1 MRFSIVPFVLL
12 IAVVLAQRQAC
23 AAMGPTQAE
32 LDAAGESVEWL
43 LPNHDY
49 AGQRFVD
56 LKQIKRDNAAQLRP
70 ICIYQAGD
78 VRGFQPNPLV
88 YKGLLYIT
96 TVTSTMAI
104 DAATCVVRWRHDWR
118 PKAKEA
124 EVRFGGGV
132 RNPFRSRGAALKD
145 GMVVRS
151 TSDGYLIAL
160 DAETGKELWERLVAN
175 AEKYELMIMAPLI
188 YDDLVITGIGI
199 SEFGIKGWIGGFRLA
214 DGEPVWRFNTV
225 PDEGQPGA
233 ETWNGGEDKPRGGGG
248 IWVTPSLDTATGSLY
263 VAVGNPAPDFF
274 GGVRMGKNLYT
285 AAMIVLDAKTGE
297 LQWFRQVVPHD
308 LHDWDLTITNPLY
321 SAVIAGTRRS
331 LVSVAGKDGILRAVD
346 RESHEQIY
354 EVPLTTLS
362 NADAE
367 PTIEGAHTCPGVLGG
382 FEWSSPSYNPTS
394 NTLVAPTVD
403 WCGVFRKADELLCL
417 GTALY
422 GGILH
427 LRSRRGV
434 PRLVDR
440 RECVDRR
447 HRMEISIQAPH
458 ARVSDNNIRQPRVYR
473 GTDGR
478 LCGLGRRSRRRSIP
492 FQHRRCCY
500 GGGHHLFGGRKAICR
515 GHIRCSS
522 GVLEDSSRI
531 IHTDYF
537 RIAVKGCRSRYEMAD
552 SAFVM

>member
-1 MRFSIVPFVLL
+1 MRFSIVLFALF

-56 LKQIKRDNAAQLRP
+56 LKQIRRDNAAQLRP

-104 DAATCVVRWRHDWR
+104 DAATCAVRWRHDWR

-124 EVRFGGGV
+124 EVRIGGIV

-145 GMVVRS
+145 GMIVRS
-151 TSDGYLIAL
+151 TSDGHLIAL

-233 ETWNGGEDKPRGGGG
+233 DTWKGAEDKPRGGGG
-248 IWVTPSLDTATGSLY
+248 IWVTPSLDTAKGSLY
-263 VAVGNPAPDFF
+263 VAVGNPVPDFF

-285 AAMIVLDAKTGE
+285 AAMIVLDAKSGE

-354 EVPLTTLS
+354 EVPFTTIS

-394 NTLVAPTVD
+394 NILVAPTVD
-403 WCGVFRKADELLCL
+403 WCGVFRKVDELRYVPGQLYMGGSYTYDPVEEARGWL
-417 GTALY
+417 TAVNASTGAIVWKYQSKRPMLASVTTTSANLAFTGELTGDFVVLDAVQGDVLY
-422 GGILH
+422 RFNTGGPVTAGVITYAANGKQYVGVTSGATAGFWRTPPASSIL
-427 LRSRRGV
+427 
-434 PRLVDR
+434 
-440 RECVDRR
+440 
-447 HRMEISIQAPH
+447 
-458 ARVSDNNIRQPRVYR
+458 
-473 GTDGR
+473 
-478 LCGLGRRSRRRSIP
+478 
-492 FQHRRCCY
+492 
-500 GGGHHLFGGRKAICR
+500 
-515 GHIRCSS
+515 
-522 GVLEDSSRI
+522 I
-531 IHTDYF
+531 IF
-537 RIAVKGCRSRYEMAD
+537 ALP
-552 SAFVM
+552 

>member
-1 MRFSIVPFVLL
+1 MRFSIVLFALF

-23 AAMGPTQAE
+23 AEMGPTQAE

-78 VRGFQPNPLV
+78 VRGFQPNPIV

-124 EVRFGGGV
+124 EVRVGGIV

-160 DAETGKELWERLVAN
+160 DADTGKELWERLVAH

-233 ETWNGGEDKPRGGGG
+233 ETWNGAEDKPRGGGG
-248 IWVTPSLDTATGSLY
+248 IWVTPSLDTAKGSLY
-263 VAVGNPAPDFF
+263 VAVGNPVPDFF
-274 GGVRMGKNLYT
+274 GGVRMGRNLYT

-321 SAVIAGTRRS
+321 SAAIAGTRRS

-354 EVPLTTLS
+354 EVPLTTIS

-394 NTLVAPTVD
+394 NMLVAPTVD
-403 WCGVFRKADELLCL
+403 WCGVFRKADELRYVPGQLYMGGSYTYDPVEESRGWL
-417 GTALY
+417 TAVNASTGAIVWKYQSKRPMLASVTTTSANLVFTGELTGDFVVLDAGQGEVLY
-422 GGILH
+422 RFNTGGPITAGVITYEANGKQYVGVASGATAGFWRTPPASSIL
-427 LRSRRGV
+427 
-434 PRLVDR
+434 
-440 RECVDRR
+440 
-447 HRMEISIQAPH
+447 
-458 ARVSDNNIRQPRVYR
+458 
-473 GTDGR
+473 
-478 LCGLGRRSRRRSIP
+478 
-492 FQHRRCCY
+492 
-500 GGGHHLFGGRKAICR
+500 
-515 GHIRCSS
+515 
-522 GVLEDSSRI
+522 I
-531 IHTDYF
+531 IF
-537 RIAVKGCRSRYEMAD
+537 ALP
-552 SAFVM
+552 

>member
-1 MRFSIVPFVLL
+1 MRFSIVLFALF

-23 AAMGPTQAE
+23 AEMGPTQAE

-56 LKQIKRDNAAQLRP
+56 LKQIRRDNAAQLRP

-104 DAATCVVRWRHDWR
+104 DAATCAVRWRHDWR

-124 EVRFGGGV
+124 EVRIGGIV

-145 GMVVRS
+145 GMIVRS
-151 TSDGYLIAL
+151 TSDGHLIAL

-233 ETWNGGEDKPRGGGG
+233 ETWNGAEDKPRGGGG
-248 IWVTPSLDTATGSLY
+248 IWVTPSLDTAKGSLY

-321 SAVIAGTRRS
+321 SAVIAGTLRS

-354 EVPLTTLS
+354 EVPLTTIS

-394 NTLVAPTVD
+394 NMLVAPTVD
-403 WCGVFRKADELLCL
+403 WCGVFRKADELRYVSGQLYMGGSYTYDPVEVSRGWL
-417 GTALY
+417 TAVNASTGAIVWKYQSKRPMLASVTTTSANLVFTGELTGDFVVLDADQGDVLY
-422 GGILH
+422 RFNTGGPVTAGVITYAANGKQYVGATSGATAGFWRTPPASSIL
-427 LRSRRGV
+427 
-434 PRLVDR
+434 
-440 RECVDRR
+440 
-447 HRMEISIQAPH
+447 
-458 ARVSDNNIRQPRVYR
+458 
-473 GTDGR
+473 
-478 LCGLGRRSRRRSIP
+478 
-492 FQHRRCCY
+492 
-500 GGGHHLFGGRKAICR
+500 
-515 GHIRCSS
+515 
-522 GVLEDSSRI
+522 I
-531 IHTDYF
+531 IF
-537 RIAVKGCRSRYEMAD
+537 ALP
-552 SAFVM
+552 